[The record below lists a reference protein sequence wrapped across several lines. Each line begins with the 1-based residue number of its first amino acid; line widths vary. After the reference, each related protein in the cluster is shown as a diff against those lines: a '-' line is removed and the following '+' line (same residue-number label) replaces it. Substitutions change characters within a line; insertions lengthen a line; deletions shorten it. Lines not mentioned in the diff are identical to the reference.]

1 MGIFKFIFKLISLI
15 TFFILAII
23 AVAVW
28 KGGEPFRWVGE
39 GTVIIGKAIIK
50 FGDTVDEIKKGGE
63 KVGEHLIEM
72 KETMDSFKKDKTD
85 QEKSEQKKEGPEIS
99 HETDNQHNESK

>member
-1 MGIFKFIFKLISLI
+1 MKIFKFIFKLISLI
-15 TFFILAII
+15 TFFILAIV

-72 KETMDSFKKDKTD
+72 KETMDTFKKGKAD
-85 QEKSEQKKEGPEIS
+85 QIKPEIKKEEPETV
-99 HETDNQHNESK
+99 HETDNQHKKSQ